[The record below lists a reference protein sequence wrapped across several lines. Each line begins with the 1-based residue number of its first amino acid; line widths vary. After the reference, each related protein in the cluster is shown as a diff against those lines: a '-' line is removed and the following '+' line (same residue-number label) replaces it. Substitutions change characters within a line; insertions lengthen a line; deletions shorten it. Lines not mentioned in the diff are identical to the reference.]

1 MSQDMEAMIRKI
13 LEDMQKGTPSPV
25 SAVAQTSTTE
35 HVATVADYPIAK
47 NILNGLKWAIVP

>member
-25 SAVAQTSTTE
+25 SAVAQTSTTFGRRRLGS
-35 HVATVADYPIAK
+35 
-47 NILNGLKWAIVP
+47 N